1 MKLIVGLG
9 NPEKKYDKTRHNIG
23 FSLLDR
29 FLLLYNGYTLFGA
42 IQHFAKF
49 MLLVSILTES
59 IS

>member
-1 MKLIVGLG
+1 MK
-9 NPEKKYDKTRHNIG
+9 PNIG
-23 FSLLDR
+23 QANANHSLVCLCLTD

-42 IQHFAKF
+42 IQHFTKF

>member
-1 MKLIVGLG
+1 MPII
-9 NPEKKYDKTRHNIG
+9 YW
-23 FSLLDR
+23 FFLLDR